1 MDEEMV
7 LIDAARQ
14 GDLEAFNMIIMHYQ
28 GFLFNIALRM
38 MGNED
43 CAADALQDALL
54 SAFRKFN
61 SFRGGSLRSWLA
73 RVVINACYDE
83 LRRQCRHPLLLLDQ
97 IDTREDEI
105 EIDDWLVDPV
115 PGLEEQIETLE
126 LDGAIQAG
134 LRSLAPLYAAMLVL
148 VDIQGMTYEEAAVAA
163 QIPVGTVKSRLAR
176 ARMQM
181 RQALQPYEEPF
192 CVSYQVGFSVSM
204 KV

>member
-1 MDEEMV
+1 MV

-14 GDLEAFNMIIMHYQ
+14 GDLEAFNMLILHYQ

-97 IDTREDEI
+97 IDTQEDEI

>member
-1 MDEEMV
+1 MDELA
-7 LIDAARQ
+7 LINAVRQ
-14 GDLEAFNMIIMHYQ
+14 GDLDAFNMLILQYQ

-38 MGNED
+38 MGSED
-43 CAADALQDALL
+43 SAADALQDALL

-97 IDTREDEI
+97 VNAEKDEM
-105 EIDDWLVDPV
+105 EIDDWLIDPV

-126 LDGAIQAG
+126 LDGAIQDG

-148 VDIQGMTYEEAAVAA
+148 VDIEGMTYEEAAVAA
-163 QIPVGTVKSRLAR
+163 HIPVGTVKSRLAR

-181 RQALQPYEEPF
+181 RQALLPYEEPF
-192 CVSYQVGFSVSM
+192 CVSYQVGFSISM

>member
-1 MDEEMV
+1 MV

-192 CVSYQVGFSVSM
+192 CVSYQVGFSISM